1 MYSSHKLAHVYI
13 YICLCCGRHG
23 ASASTPSP
31 FRGACVASAVGRH
44 VVGGERDMTIGQ
56 KLAEDLEHHV
66 AGLCKLEDEV
76 HVDDGS
82 LFLSSV

>member
-1 MYSSHKLAHVYI
+1 MVQIQISQIKETDCTPKLAHVYI

-44 VVGGERDMTIGQ
+44 VVGGERDMTIG
-56 KLAEDLEHHV
+56 
-66 AGLCKLEDEV
+66 
-76 HVDDGS
+76 
-82 LFLSSV
+82 